1 MIGFISFSQKQN
13 PVDTNEICMPSEVAR
28 KILIDLNQLDNLKK
42 DQILSDKQIK
52 ELELKSAKQDSI
64 IGDLEQK
71 DKNNQIIIG
80 VKDEKF
86 KLIEDDNTQLRK
98 DIKKVKTRAT
108 IVEILSG
115 AILVTITYIELLK

>member
-1 MIGFISFSQKQN
+1 MKDFFNGKEPNTGIN
-13 PVDTNEICMPSEVAR
+13 PDEAIAYGASVQAA
-28 KILIDLNQLDNLKK
+28 
-42 DQILSDKQIK
+42 ILS
-52 ELELKSAKQDSI
+52 
-64 IGDLEQK
+64 
-71 DKNNQIIIG
+71 G